1 MRRRTFIG
9 TGLGTVSSGAL
20 AGCTGDDPEGSDPS
34 PGSTGDGESGP
45 SDDEESTP
53 TAGEGLHDGVYVQQ
67 FTDGMAMQ
75 GTAEA
80 GDLNVAVMYSAPHQF
95 WRVIGGELEEEP
107 VEDTDSLHLMATV
120 WDPETGTVV
129 PEAGLSVEIAPE
141 GGAFDEQVI
150 YPMLS
155 QPMGFHYGANFEL
168 DGDGEYAV
176 QATIGGLSIRR
187 TGAFEGRFDDQAAA
201 TVDLVFDGATRQEVA
216 EQTRELDS
224 YGQPGALEPMDT
236 MMPDGVAPPVES
248 IPGEH
253 LGTERTDDAVLP
265 AFALREGP
273 PVGDGAYLY
282 VSARTPYNGYV
293 LPAGGFETTVDRDG
307 ETVFDDRLERTL
319 DPELKYHYG
328 AAVDALEAGDEV
340 TVTPVTP
347 PQVGR
352 HQGYERAFLEMD
364 AVTYTV

>member
-1 MRRRTFIG
+1 
-9 TGLGTVSSGAL
+9 
-20 AGCTGDDPEGSDPS
+20 
-34 PGSTGDGESGP
+34 
-45 SDDEESTP
+45 
-53 TAGEGLHDGVYVQQ
+53 
-67 FTDGMAMQ
+67 
-75 GTAEA
+75 
-80 GDLNVAVMYSAPHQF
+80 
-95 WRVIGGELEEEP
+95 
-107 VEDTDSLHLMATV
+107 
-120 WDPETGTVV
+120 
-129 PEAGLSVEIAPE
+129 
-141 GGAFDEQVI
+141 
-150 YPMLS
+150 MLS